1 MGFLFFLYEYRA
13 PLSGPS
19 GCRSSTKNFKK
30 LKNPNFKSDKT
41 YRNLSNGFSAS
52 LNEKS
57 RWGPPRWVACSLDL
71 GEGRGQGGGSPGYL
85 RGQEGKRQEAGLL
98 RGLEAEEKCIYY
110 AFEYSQK
117 QEPKMLFDFH
127 LVSSETSE
135 PIWMTKQK
143 FALWAIKKW
152 AHFQRHCKPFY
163 SG

>member
-117 QEPKMLFDFH
+117 TRTQNVIWLSFSIFWDF
-127 LVSSETSE
+127 
-135 PIWMTKQK
+135 
-143 FALWAIKKW
+143 WANLNEQAEI
-152 AHFQRHCKPFY
+152 HPLGY
-163 SG
+163 